1 MRIYVDADACPV
13 KEEVFRVARRCRLE
27 VVLVAN
33 STMRIPSGLSVRLVT
48 VGSGD
53 DIADD
58 WIAEHNSSGDIV
70 ITADIPLAAR
80 CLSIGARVVD
90 PRGVEFTDDSIG
102 SAMAG
107 RELSRHLREI
117 GADLVGPAPMTKK
130 DRGLFLNTLDRVIQA
145 LRRA

>member
-13 KEEVFRVARRCRLE
+13 KEEVFRVARRCQLE

-33 STMRIPSGLSVRLVT
+33 STMRTPSDLSVRLVT

-58 WIAEHNSSGDIV
+58 WIAEHSSSGDIV
-70 ITADIPLAAR
+70 VTADIPLAAR

-117 GADLVGPAPMTKK
+117 GADMAGPAPMTKK